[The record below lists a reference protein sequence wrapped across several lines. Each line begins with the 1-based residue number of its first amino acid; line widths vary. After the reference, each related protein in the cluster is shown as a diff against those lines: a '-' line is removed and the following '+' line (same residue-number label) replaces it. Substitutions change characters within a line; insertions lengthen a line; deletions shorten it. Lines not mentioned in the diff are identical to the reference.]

1 MSGGVMR
8 RLLKGLSYALIIVLS
23 CAINFLPQT
32 KAIEKPVEI
41 YLYTGKV
48 NVLPKGGNMGS
59 LEFDL
64 TVNFRTSVDYSIKSF
79 NIASETLACEKI
91 EIDGKNQSFDVK
103 PWFFNLQ
110 SPYLAK
116 PGNHTAKVKYRCDT
130 NVSNPA
136 NVRLQ
141 LITTQNHFHCYNFWY
156 PGFTAQD
163 FAETVKF
170 NLDVTIPSDWF
181 LLGSWVPKE
190 YREKPKADGKYKFE
204 REYQDPYF
212 AKLVGGRYEVL
223 KGGEQ
228 GSTIWVYTFKG
239 EKGDAAYIAE
249 QGVKASKFYEQY
261 YDHTGNGEYIIAAQT
276 GRRGNGQGIDGGFVM
291 DSPALKKEYF
301 APEFLAHEM
310 AHSWWGGIVLG
321 ADKMPDS
328 RVLSESFA
336 EFSAMEYCK
345 YNTEPSYYKKYLDAN
360 LQKFWSSHSK
370 NEPALTNENCYY
382 MDTIVYQKGALVL
395 LAMKNYM
402 GDQKFKQGI
411 NGFMKKYSQVLN
423 ANKPRP
429 SLSDFK
435 SAMAEANGAPIDEF
449 WNTYF
454 ENGSVP
460 IPQVDVSRLLFNGK
474 YSEKLKC
481 KNLESTTFP
490 VQLKVFGVDGK
501 SQEFKFI
508 GDSQEF
514 TFDGAIAGVVNLSQ
528 DALIPKPGIVYNTLG
543 TGTVSSALAWS
554 KPQIVCLDGE
564 MMERAQKWAD
574 LTGSK
579 IVDVPDVSLQSPR
592 ILVGDSAIVKYAA
605 ESIKTLPIKSDG
617 RRLTW
622 HTDSISGNF
631 STTWV
636 IPDIE
641 NAMLPIIIDTGTGD
655 LPKDLSWTA
664 IFLQEDGPVTLGYRN
679 QSDGQVSP
687 PKLKYL
693 DAGWSEKSQKVY
705 DCRFDLSLTNA
716 EGFRLV
722 YNGFE
727 TSTFKFGKI
736 GKEFDKSS
744 VSETIYLDLKGDSTI
759 ALEKTDR
766 FTLQTVSEKLEYD
779 GKAKDFDKPENL
791 TVPKTI
797 ASDQAMIKWDGQMK
811 YMYKLDGKTSNVWD
825 TGSTMLLQGLG
836 AGLHKLEIVFYN
848 DGMLGS
854 VQEFSIEAGAKPPKL
869 ELIDKKALCKNGK
882 IIVKGITDPGCT
894 IDPPANVNPDGTFEL
909 IVAAASCLKKIKIIA
924 TNKLGVSSS
933 ATIPVVRY
941 AKVEMKIGS
950 KTAVDESGATYTMPV
965 PPQIIKGSIYV
976 PVRFIGERLGAQVI
990 WDSFTKQV
998 TYSLDETTVEIIID
1012 KTEARVNGQIVKMSA
1027 PALIVGG
1034 STLVPARFV
1043 AEALGASIKYNAQ
1056 TKVVIVEYPR

>member
-1 MSGGVMR
+1 MR
-8 RLLKGLSYALIIVLS
+8 RLLKGLSCCVIICL
-23 CAINFLPQT
+23 
-32 KAIEKPVEI
+32 
-41 YLYTGKV
+41 
-48 NVLPKGGNMGS
+48 VLPVLMISPVAGETKPIVMNSYSGNVEVRYAGSNGGTIIFDIEMVFEATSATTIDKFTITTQSLTAQDVQYDGKSVPYMVEPYYIKFNPIQVTKGVHKLRAKYRAELVINQPSAAKLQLFANYTHMHCYQAWFPV
-59 LEFDL
+59 FDDCSFAK
-64 TVNFRTSVDYSIKSF
+64 TVNF
-79 NIASETLACEKI
+79 
-91 EIDGKNQSFDVK
+91 DVEVVIPK
-103 PWFFNLQ
+103 
-110 SPYLAK
+110 
-116 PGNHTAKVKYRCDT
+116 D
-130 NVSNPA
+130 
-136 NVRLQ
+136 
-141 LITTQNHFHCYNFWY
+141 WY
-156 PGFTAQD
+156 MVG
-163 FAETVKF
+163 
-170 NLDVTIPSDWF
+170 
-181 LLGSWVPKE
+181 GWVPTE
-190 YREKPKADGKYKFE
+190 YRTKPKSDGKYRLKKG
-204 REYQDPYF
+204 YDTPYMC
-212 AKLVGGRYEVL
+212 KLVAGDYNVYIGGNDKCKVWTYSL
-223 KGGEQ
+223 KT
-228 GSTIWVYTFKG
+228 SNS
-239 EKGDAAYIAE
+239 DA
-249 QGVKASKFYEQY
+249 QY
-261 YDHTGNGEYIIAAQT
+261 YANFGDGIIKYLTETYGQCGEGGYILAGQT
-276 GRRGNGQGIDGGFVM
+276 GRAGNGQWIDGGFVQ
-291 DSPALKKEYF
+291 DQTYF
-301 APEFLAHEM
+301 F
-310 AHSWWGGIVLG
+310 
-321 ADKMPDS
+321 
-328 RVLSESFA
+328 RQ
-336 EFSAMEYCK
+336 
-345 YNTEPSYYKKYLDAN
+345 YNTEDIATHDIAKAWVQSVLKPVDSDPDSTVLVDSLAHYFKTEYFERKMSQADYKTLIKKLTDE
-360 LQKFWSSHSK
+360 FWVRHTTSD
-370 NEPALTNENCYY
+370 PALSSAGCANNQFVVRTKGSLVFRAMRGHLGKDRFTDGMKSFFARYNYQNEK
-382 MDTIVYQKGALVL
+382 T
-395 LAMKNYM
+395 
-402 GDQKFKQGI
+402 
-411 NGFMKKYSQVLN
+411 
-423 ANKPRP
+423 PRP
-429 SLSDFK
+429 TLSDFK
-435 SAMAEANGAPIDEF
+435 SVMVEANGAPIDEF

-474 YSEKLKC
+474 YIEKLKC

-501 SQEFKFI
+501 SQELTFV

-543 TGTVSSALAWS
+543 TGTISSALAWS

-574 LTGSK
+574 LIGSK
-579 IVDVPDVSLQSPR
+579 IIDVPDVSLASPR
-592 ILVGDSAIVKYAA
+592 ILIGDSAIVKYAA

-641 NAMLPIIIDTGTGD
+641 NSMLPIIIDTGTGD
-655 LPKDLSWTA
+655 LPKDLSWTG

-679 QSDGQVSP
+679 QSDGQISP

-716 EGFRLV
+716 EGFRLA

-727 TSTFKFGKI
+727 PSTFKFGKI
-736 GKEFDKSS
+736 EKEFDKSS

-759 ALEKTDR
+759 ALEKADR
-766 FTLQTVSEKLEYD
+766 FTLQTISEKLEYD

-811 YMYKLDGKTSNVWD
+811 YMYRLDGKTSNVWV

-836 AGLHKLEIVFYN
+836 AGMHKLEIVFYN
-848 DGMLGS
+848 EGMLGS

-909 IVAAASCLKKIKIIA
+909 TVAAASCPKTIKVTA
-924 TNKLGVSSS
+924 TNKLRVSSS
-933 ATIPVVRY
+933 ATLPVVRY

-950 KTAVDESGATYTMPV
+950 KMAVDESGATYTMPV
-965 PPQIIKGSIYV
+965 PPQIIKGSTYV

-998 TYSLDETTVEIIID
+998 TYSLDDTTVEIIID

-1056 TKVVIVEYPR
+1056 TKDVIVEYPR